1 MHAVIPFPELV
12 IAEGSVDHFQPQ
24 NRLAFAFR
32 IGRKANQNRTACE
45 TLMSHFGQKFSSGYL
60 LSATYGTWRLSLS
73 KGYRGF
79 ESTPLRHT
87 VWTAEKLRQIALRIA
102 RNRPIPRFAAS
113 NRTRESDRR
122 NAVGQPWRVFLWTS
136 ETQSGFSEEVR
147 RMQCDHTS
155 TMRSRRLDSTQ
166 GTPPARVLNLNCL
179 IT

>member
-73 KGYRGF
+73 KG
-79 ESTPLRHT
+79 
-87 VWTAEKLRQIALRIA
+87 
-102 RNRPIPRFAAS
+102 
-113 NRTRESDRR
+113 
-122 NAVGQPWRVFLWTS
+122 
-136 ETQSGFSEEVR
+136 
-147 RMQCDHTS
+147 
-155 TMRSRRLDSTQ
+155 
-166 GTPPARVLNLNCL
+166 
-179 IT
+179 